1 MAIPQSNNGVTYG
14 AAMAALA
21 GETTH
26 GDRYVV
32 KHHPGGILVTVI
44 DGLGHGVEAARAA
57 DIAVRVVDSSPSN
70 NLEELLDRCHREL
83 RESRGVVM
91 TVVSLSPASKTIS
104 SIGVGN
110 VQGMIVRASARDSRA
125 GRDFVLLRGGVVGH
139 IMPQIRTSI
148 VPLLKNDTLIL
159 ATDGVGIEF
168 TAEEHLA
175 DAPQAVAERILL
187 RHALNTDDALVLV
200 VRYTGS

>member
-1 MAIPQSNNGVTYG
+1 MAIPQSNSFVTYG
-14 AAMAALA
+14 AAMAALS

-57 DIAVRVVDSSPSN
+57 DIAVGVVDSCPSG
-70 NLEELLDRCHREL
+70 NLEEVLDRCHREL

-91 TVVSLSPASKTIS
+91 TVVSLAPASRTIT

-110 VQGMIVRASARDSRA
+110 VQGMIVRAPGRDSRPE
-125 GRDFVLLRGGVVGH
+125 RDFVLLRGGVVGH
-139 IMPQIRTSI
+139 IMPPLRASV
-148 VPLLKNDTLIL
+148 VPLMKNDTLIL

-168 TAEEHLA
+168 TTEERLY
-175 DAPQAVAERILL
+175 DEPQALAERILS
-187 RHALNTDDALVLV
+187 RYALKTDDALVLV